1 MATRNHARSYGGGY
15 SSTAAAAAAARRR
28 SSSSL
33 CFFFFGSR
41 GQFCYSPQIFQRSF
55 FAKSV
60 SLYFTRRRFL
70 EWERRQLLFAR
81 RAVSDSSGKVGG
93 PLRAQ
98 EKASQY
104 CHRRIRV
111 RRHR

>member
-15 SSTAAAAAAARRR
+15 SSTAAAARRR
-28 SSSSL
+28 CGSSL

-81 RAVSDSSGKVGG
+81 RAVFDSFGKVGG

>member
-15 SSTAAAAAAARRR
+15 SSTAAAPTAGRRR
-28 SSSSL
+28 GSSSL

-41 GQFCYSPQIFQRSF
+41 GQFCYPPQIFQRSF

-81 RAVSDSSGKVGG
+81 RAVFDSFGKVGG
-93 PLRAQ
+93 PVRAQ
-98 EKASQY
+98 EKVSEY